1 MPFSIN
7 SENNFFLRSF
17 SKIQNSQNVTF
28 QRLASMNRINSA
40 KDDPAGLAIVNRVT
54 AEISAVNQSVRNAN
68 DGISFAQTAQSG
80 LIQIT
85 SNLQRIRTLTVQ
97 ASNSVVG
104 DRNAIQN
111 EIDQLAQENIRITDS
126 SSFNGQ
132 AIFPKDN
139 KSVSFQVGSD
149 SNADNQISVELKAV
163 DSLNT
168 VDVSSASKAQ
178 EAIGDIDAQIEQVSK
193 QASNFGAIENR
204 LGATI
209 AVNEST
215 LINAQASRSQIS
227 DTDVAKE
234 ISELIKNQILE
245 KANIAIS
252 AQANQSRKS
261 ILSLLGIGI
270 RQGMENK

>member
-40 KDDPAGLAIVNRVT
+40 KDDPAGLAIVNRMT
-54 AEISAVNQSVRNAN
+54 AEISAANQSVRNAN

-132 AIFPKDN
+132 AIFPEDN

-149 SNADNQISVELKAV
+149 SSADNQISVELKAV

-193 QASNFGAIENR
+193 QAANFGAIENR

-209 AVNEST
+209 AVNES
-215 LINAQASRSQIS
+215 LSLNAQASRSQIS

-261 ILSLLGIGI
+261 ILSLLGIPV
-270 RQGMENK
+270 R

>member
-1 MPFSIN
+1 MAFSIDSN
-7 SENNFFLRSF
+7 NNFFLRSL
-17 SKIQNSQNVTF
+17 SKIQNSQNMAF
-28 QRLASMNRINSA
+28 QRLASLNRINSA
-40 KDDPAGLAIVNRVT
+40 KDDPAGLAIVNRMS
-54 AEISAVNQSVRNAN
+54 AEITGANQAVRNAN

-97 ASNSVVG
+97 ASNSIVG

-111 EIDQLAQENIRITDS
+111 EINQLTQENTRITTS

-132 AIFPKDN
+132 AIFPSEEKT
-139 KSVSFQVGSD
+139 VTFQVG
-149 SNADNQISVELKAV
+149 ADGGANNQISVELNSL

-168 VDVSSASKAQ
+168 VDVSSATAAQ
-178 EAIGDIDAQIEQVSK
+178 TAIGQIDAQLEAISK

-209 AVNEST
+209 SVNESFS
-215 LINAQASRSQIS
+215 INTQASRSQIR
-227 DTDVAKE
+227 DADIAKE
-234 ISELIKNQILE
+234 ISELIRTQILE
-245 KANIAIS
+245 KAGFAIT

-261 ILSLLGIGI
+261 ILSLLGGV
-270 RQGMENK
+270 